1 MSVKK
6 RIIQILNLWRL
17 LPAYLC
23 VFSTPVAVKE
33 IILEDIWHWGK
44 CAKRVEKKQFDL
56 FSGLML
62 ELKEFRNLL
71 LNRLYRGGLRRYILR
86 TLFPPMDTLYIN
98 TRNIGH
104 RLYI

>member
-71 LNRLYRGGLRRYILR
+71 FLDWAISGKLEDRFFGAKNG
-86 TLFPPMDTLYIN
+86 
-98 TRNIGH
+98 
-104 RLYI
+104 